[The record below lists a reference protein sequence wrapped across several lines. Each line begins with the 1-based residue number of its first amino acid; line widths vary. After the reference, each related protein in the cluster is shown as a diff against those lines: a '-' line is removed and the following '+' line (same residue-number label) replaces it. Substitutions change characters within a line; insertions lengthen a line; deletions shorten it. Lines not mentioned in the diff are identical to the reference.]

1 MCQSISQKNR
11 TLAEK
16 HDFKIG
22 KWLARAAEPDEI
34 WIKLVMDFAYDKFP
48 PGTIA
53 LKISPVNDV
62 ETPGDYSF

>member
-1 MCQSISQKNR
+1 M
-11 TLAEK
+11 K

-22 KWLARAAEPDEI
+22 KWLTRAAEPDEI

-53 LKISPVNDV
+53 LKVSPVNDV
-62 ETPGDYSF
+62 ETPGELFIL